1 MAASGDV
8 PESLLQARRALDE
21 FGEVRIVQDWHQGP
35 EGWRLRINLTPQ
47 NLGTVFPIPATTPWY
62 VVVEP
67 IYPGGLINLF
77 PAADDGIV
85 ETYWHQLPN
94 LPPLPERPY
103 RRGKMCV
110 ATDSEG
116 NLRNNREAE
125 PRTVVD
131 RLAWH
136 VTRACGWLADASN
149 GLLMK
154 DGDWFELPFYR
165 GLEPGRTFAFR
176 EGPEPLQQ
184 WAGASVDA
192 GFADVVRLPTG
203 IDVATE
209 FRSFDGD
216 VLVRPEWGQAIRGAR
231 LPVAMWLRFPDV
243 VALPPHQAP
252 WTWGDLRAVADKQGF
267 DLDAAMRRGTLPFHN
282 RAIHLVL
289 VGFAVPEK
297 IGEPARQMHWQAI
310 ELPVLEHRLP
320 RGAPRTPDGWWAMS
334 RGGALGDDVTINWRP
349 SENWHPDQ
357 LATRGRLA
365 PDLTAQRVLL
375 IGAGALGSPIGELLV
390 RAGVTNIVPI
400 DGEALIAG
408 NLVRHVLTMNDLGF
422 GKADGLAR
430 RLGALSPNV
439 QSMGVNANFPPGDPE
454 GLATADLVIDTTGN
468 HEVLTAIEA
477 FPWEGEPTIASFS
490 IAMHARRLFAYL
502 AKGSGF
508 TVANFDAAYE
518 PYARE
523 EHDRDED
530 HPWEGIGCFHPVFPA
545 RADQV
550 WMMASAAVSL
560 LDDQWPVAS
569 DSSVFHVFEREADG
583 SGRFTGI
590 RKIAP

>member
-1 MAASGDV
+1 MADTADV
-8 PESLLQARRALDE
+8 PEDVLLARRTLDE
-21 FGEVRIVQDWHQGP
+21 FGEVQIVQDWHRGAD
-35 EGWRLRINLTPQ
+35 GWLLRIDLTPD
-47 NLGTVFPIPATTPWY
+47 NLGTVYPVPATTPWY
-62 VVVEP
+62 VAVEP
-67 IYPGGLINLF
+67 TYPGGLINLF
-77 PAADDGIV
+77 PAADGGIT

-94 LPPLPERPY
+94 LPPLPGRPY

-116 NLRNNREAE
+116 NLRNNREVE
-125 PRTVVD
+125 RRTVVD

-136 VTRACGWLADASN
+136 VKRACGWLSDASN

-165 GLEPGRTFAFR
+165 GIEPGRKFAFR
-176 EGPEPLQQ
+176 EGPESFEE
-184 WAGASVDA
+184 WARTTVES

-203 IDVATE
+203 IDVVTE
-209 FRSFDGD
+209 FRTYDGE
-216 VLVRPEWGQAIRGAR
+216 VLVRPAWGQAIKGTRV
-231 LPVAMWLRFPDV
+231 PVTMWLRFPDV

-252 WTWGDLRAVADKQGF
+252 WTWGDLRAVADQQGF
-267 DLDAAMRRGTLPFHN
+267 DLDGAMRQGALRFHN
-282 RAIHLVL
+282 RGTHLVL

-297 IGEPARQMHWQAI
+297 IREPDRQMHWQAI
-310 ELPVLEHRLP
+310 ELPILEHRLP
-320 RGAPRTPDGWWAMS
+320 RGAPHTPYGWWEMS
-334 RGGALGDDVTINWRP
+334 RTGSLADNVAINWRP

-365 PDLTAQRVLL
+365 ADLAAQRVLL
-375 IGAGALGSPIGELLV
+375 IGAGALGSPVGELLV

-400 DGEALIAG
+400 DGEALVAG

-422 GKADGLAR
+422 GKAEGLAL
-430 RLGALSPNV
+430 RLGTLSPNV
-439 QSMGVNANFPPGDPE
+439 HSMAVNSTFPPSDPE

-468 HEVLTAIEA
+468 HDVLKAIVN
-477 FPWEGEPTIASFS
+477 FPWEGEPTIASLS
-490 IAMHARRLFAYL
+490 ISMHARRLFAFL
-502 AKGSGF
+502 AKGPGF
-508 TVANFDAAYE
+508 TVANFDDAYE
-518 PYARE
+518 PFARE

-530 HPWEGIGCFHPVFPA
+530 HPWEGVGCFHPVFPA

-550 WMMASAAVSL
+550 WLMASAAVGL

-569 DSSVFHVFEREADG
+569 GSSVFHVFEREDDDEG
-583 SGRFTGI
+583 KFTGI